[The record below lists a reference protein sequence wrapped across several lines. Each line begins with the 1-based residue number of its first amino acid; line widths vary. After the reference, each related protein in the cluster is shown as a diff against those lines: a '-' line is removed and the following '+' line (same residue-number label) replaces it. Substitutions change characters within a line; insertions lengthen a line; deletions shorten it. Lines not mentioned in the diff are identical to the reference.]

1 MIALLNV
8 KREEGVSGERKKG
21 KKKKKRVRYLS
32 KEEERSEK
40 ESSEWKVITQR
51 NRKGMMIYT
60 DYRYILKRRNCES
73 INGKERNF
81 DVTCCSRFSIL
92 ANGAPLVSQ
101 PLSERNR
108 ERESTTFPS
117 LRNYRKQNVV
127 EKDGRRMEMV
137 GGE

>member
-1 MIALLNV
+1 MIALSTLNE
-8 KREEGVSGERKKG
+8 KKGSPEKRKKG
-21 KKKKKRVRYLS
+21 KKKKRVRYLS

-81 DVTCCSRFSIL
+81 VT
-92 ANGAPLVSQ
+92 
-101 PLSERNR
+101 
-108 ERESTTFPS
+108 
-117 LRNYRKQNVV
+117 
-127 EKDGRRMEMV
+127 
-137 GGE
+137 

>member
-1 MIALLNV
+1 
-8 KREEGVSGERKKG
+8 
-21 KKKKKRVRYLS
+21 
-32 KEEERSEK
+32 
-40 ESSEWKVITQR
+40 
-51 NRKGMMIYT
+51 MMIYT

-81 DVTCCSRFSIL
+81 DVTCCSRFSVL

-108 ERESTTFPS
+108 ERESTFLS

>member
-1 MIALLNV
+1 MRGDRALDV
-8 KREEGVSGERKKG
+8 KEEGVSGERKKG
-21 KKKKKRVRYLS
+21 KKKKRVRYLS

-81 DVTCCSRFSIL
+81 VT
-92 ANGAPLVSQ
+92 
-101 PLSERNR
+101 
-108 ERESTTFPS
+108 
-117 LRNYRKQNVV
+117 
-127 EKDGRRMEMV
+127 
-137 GGE
+137 